1 MNLHKEESNQICCSV
16 SFSSAKNKR
25 LASEWDVL
33 QTFSKPR
40 MESYR
45 CSPGNSSGLLTE
57 REICFYKKIHP
68 YSTADRAAFR
78 KFYLDYL
85 KCTTGTTFFNR
96 SMILEA
102 KSK

>member
-45 CSPGNSSGLLTE
+45 CSPGNSSCLLTE
-57 REICFYKKIHP
+57 REICFYKKYIH
-68 YSTADRAAFR
+68 TAQ
-78 KFYLDYL
+78 L
-85 KCTTGTTFFNR
+85 TGQR
-96 SMILEA
+96 LEDFIWII
-102 KSK
+102 